1 MRHVLISLS
10 LLLLTA
16 RPGIAQTAGQPTGH
30 GAGRLSDLVAALESA
45 NPEVDA
51 ARREIEMRAARV
63 KPAGAPPD
71 PVVSAG
77 FMGGFAS
84 VPFFPPASN
93 PGALREFSVSQE
105 LPYPGKLSLRSGIAA
120 ADTNVARF
128 AADDVRLERIAE
140 LKSLYVDYRLGDR
153 SLAIVRRNRTRLQ
166 QMTRVTEARFSVG
179 QGAQQDVVKAQLELT
194 LLTERE
200 TAIER
205 QQAVLRARLNQLLNR
220 PPQDALDPA
229 LAFDIQALA
238 ADVPALLRLAEER
251 YPALKRDEQT
261 IERNQQALALA
272 RKEIRPDFGTR
283 LSFQKYAAGM
293 PWMYG
298 FEVMANVPIFA
309 DRKQRQMVAEATAAI
324 AVSRSMRQATLTAA
338 SGRIGDQVAVVTS
351 TRRLITLYED
361 SVLPQARLA
370 LDASLAAYETGSVD
384 FLTLLTNF
392 TTILNYELALE
403 EQQATLFRALA
414 DLEPVIG
421 QVLLQ

>member
-1 MRHVLISLS
+1 MGKLYVFIVPAVLLAVTLPVS
-10 LLLLTA
+10 
-16 RPGIAQTAGQPTGH
+16 AGQATSQSG
-30 GAGRLSDLVAALESA
+30 GRLSDLVAALEGA

-51 ARREIEMRAARV
+51 ARREIDMRAARV
-63 KPAGAPPD
+63 KPAGTPPD
-71 PVVSAG
+71 PIVGAG
-77 FMGGFAS
+77 FMGGFTS
-84 VPFFPPASN
+84 VPFFPRSSN
-93 PGALREFSVSQE
+93 PDAWREFSLSQE
-105 LPYPGKLSLRSGIAA
+105 LPYPGKLSLRSRIAA
-120 ADTNVARF
+120 TDTEVARF
-128 AADDVRLERIAE
+128 AADDLRLERIAE

-153 SLAIVRRNRTRLQ
+153 SLAIVRRNRGRLQ

-205 QQAVLRARLNQLLNR
+205 QQAVLRAGLNQLLNR
-220 PPQDALDPA
+220 PPQAALDPA
-229 LAFDIQALA
+229 LAFDIQPLA
-238 ADVPALLRLAEER
+238 EDVQALLRLADER

-261 IERNQQALALA
+261 IERNEQALALA
-272 RKEIRPDFGTR
+272 RKEILPDFGTK

-298 FEVMANVPIFA
+298 VEVMANVPIFA
-309 DRKQRQMVAEATAAI
+309 NRKQRQMVAEATEAV
-324 AVSRSMRQATLTAA
+324 AVSRSMRQATAA
-338 SGRIGDQVAVVTS
+338 FAARRVGDHVAVVAA

-361 SVLPQARLA
+361 SVLPQARLT

-403 EQQATLFRALA
+403 EQQAALFRALA
-414 DLEPVIG
+414 ALEPVIG

>member
-1 MRHVLISLS
+1 MGKLYVFIVLAV
-10 LLLLTA
+10 LLAGTSPVLA
-16 RPGIAQTAGQPTGH
+16 RQATSQSQGQ
-30 GAGRLSDLVAALESA
+30 LWDLVAALESA
-45 NPEVDA
+45 NPEIDA

-77 FMGGFAS
+77 FMGGFTA
-84 VPFFPPASN
+84 VPFFPPSSN
-93 PGALREFSVSQE
+93 PDAWREFSLSQE
-105 LPYPGKLSLRSGIAA
+105 LPYPGKLSLRSRIAA
-120 ADTNVARF
+120 VDTEVARF

-140 LKSLYVDYRLGDR
+140 LKSLYMDYRLGDR
-153 SLAIVRRNRTRLQ
+153 SLAIVRRNRVRLQ
-166 QMTRVTEARFSVG
+166 QMARVTEARFSVG

-205 QQAVLRARLNQLLNR
+205 QLSVLRARLNQLLNR
-220 PPQDALDPA
+220 APQDPLDPA
-229 LAFDIQALA
+229 LVFDVQPLA
-238 ADVPALLRLAEER
+238 EDVPALLRLADER
-251 YPALKRDEQT
+251 YPALKRDEQ
-261 IERNQQALALA
+261 IVERNQQALALA
-272 RKEIRPDFGTR
+272 RKEILPDFGAR

-298 FEVMANVPIFA
+298 FEVMANLPIFA
-309 DRKQRQMVAEATAAI
+309 SRKQRQMVAEATSGV
-324 AVSRSMRQATLTAA
+324 AVSRSMRQATLIAA
-338 SGRIGDQVAVVTS
+338 AGRIGDQVAVVTS
-351 TRRLITLYED
+351 TRRLIRLYED

-392 TTILNYELALE
+392 TTILEYELALE
-403 EQQATLFRALA
+403 EQQAALFRALA
-414 DLEPVIG
+414 DLEPVTG